1 MAAPENTRILLIE
14 DNPGDAWLIK
24 EMLRKV
30 PELSVV
36 AAETLSEGIECCQQY
51 DCQLALLDLSLPD
64 SSGVDTVL
72 SFRAL
77 LPQTPLVVFTGL
89 DSEQLGVEAVQ
100 AGAQDYLVKGETDSR
115 ALQRAVRYALERH
128 RIEEALRR
136 SEQEYRSLIDDVFNT
151 SAVGVLILD
160 RSLTVVWMNEA
171 TALYFGIARDEVI
184 GQNKRTLIDNKL
196 KCLFADPD
204 DYATRLFAA
213 YDTDTFTDRFECHVT
228 PGQGR
233 QDRWLEHW
241 SQPIRQG
248 MYAGGRIEQYTDITD
263 RKHAEFAEQEQR
275 RFAEALRETAETL
288 SSSLEFDDVMDL
300 IIENVGRVVP
310 NDGVSI
316 VVYEDTGKQIVRSQ
330 GGNIL
335 ESHEMMRLSS
345 PIILQEKEIGVIKV
359 FSKDLEDN
367 SNDMLARLRA
377 FAAQA
382 AVAIQNARVYHQS
395 QDLAI
400 AQERRRLA
408 RELHDSVSQTLFS
421 SQSMTEAALRQW
433 QTQPERAHEL
443 IEEVY
448 RMLASALAEMRILL
462 LELRPTA
469 LTQIGLKQLFEQYL
483 QTTLSKQN
491 IMMQLEMEDVPP
503 LPPDVQIALYRI
515 IQEAANNVIKHA
527 QARHIRLT
535 ALQENHLLELSLV
548 DDGRGFS
555 ADEQKATS
563 MGLNIMR
570 ERARTIG
577 ADLTIKSQ
585 RGKGTQVTV
594 SWKISQAEGSHD
606 G

>member
-1 MAAPENTRILLIE
+1 MPAPENTRILLIE

-30 PELSVV
+30 PELSIV
-36 AAETLSEGIECCQQY
+36 AAESLSEGIDICQDQGC
-51 DCQLALLDLSLPD
+51 DLTLLDLSLPD
-64 SSGVDTVL
+64 SSGVETVL
-72 SFRAL
+72 SFKEK
-77 LPQTPLVVFTGL
+77 LPEMPMVVFTGL

-100 AGAQDYLVKGETDSR
+100 AGAQDYLIKGETDSR
-115 ALQRAVRYALERH
+115 ALQRAIRYALERH
-128 RIEEALRR
+128 RGEEALRR

-171 TALYFGIARDEVI
+171 TAVYFGIPREEVI
-184 GQNKRTLIDNKL
+184 GQNKRLLVDNKL

-204 DYATRLFAA
+204 DYSTRLFAA
-213 YDTDTFTDRFECHVT
+213 YDEGTYTDRFECHVT
-228 PGQGR
+228 AGTTR
-233 QDRWLEHW
+233 EERWLEHW
-241 SQPIRQG
+241 SQPITQG
-248 MYAGGRIEQYTDITD
+248 MYAGGRIEQYTDITV

-288 SSSLEFDDVMDL
+288 SSTLEFDDVLDL

-316 VVYEDTGKQIVRSQ
+316 VVYEETGKQIVRSR
-330 GGNIL
+330 GGTIL
-335 ESHEMMRLSS
+335 ESHEMMRMHA
-345 PIILQEKEIGVIKV
+345 PIVLQAQEIGVIKV
-359 FSKDLEDN
+359 YSHDLNGSHED
-367 SNDMLARLRA
+367 LVARLRA

-382 AVAIQNARVYHQS
+382 AVAIQNARVYQQS
-395 QDLAI
+395 QELAI

-433 QTQPERAHEL
+433 ATQPERAHGL

-448 RMLASALAEMRILL
+448 RMLVSALAEMRILL
-462 LELRPTA
+462 LELRPST

-483 QTTLSKQN
+483 QSTLSKQN
-491 IMMQLEMEDVPP
+491 ITLHLEMEEVPP

-527 QARHIRLT
+527 QAQHIRLT
-535 ALQENHLLELSLV
+535 ASQQNHHLALSLV

-555 ADEQKATS
+555 TDEQKATS

-585 RGKGTQVTV
+585 KGRGTQVTV
-594 SWKISQAEGSHD
+594 SWAMLQAEGKLND
-606 G
+606 

>member
-1 MAAPENTRILLIE
+1 MAALENTRILLIE

-30 PELSVV
+30 PEFSVV
-36 AAETLSEGIECCQQY
+36 AAETLSEGIECCERH
-51 DCQLALLDLSLPD
+51 DCELALLDLSLPD

-72 SFRAL
+72 SFRAM

-100 AGAQDYLVKGETDSR
+100 AGAQDYLIKGETDSR

-128 RIEEALRR
+128 CSEEALRR

-160 RSLTVVWMNEA
+160 RNLTVVWMNDA
-171 TALYFGIARDEVI
+171 TAMYFGIARDEVI
-184 GQNKRTLIDNKL
+184 GENKRTLVDNKL

-204 DYATRLFAA
+204 DYVTRLFAA
-213 YDTDTFTDRFECHVT
+213 YDQNTYTDRFECHVT

-233 QDRWLEHW
+233 EERWLEHW
-241 SQPIRQG
+241 SQPITQG

-263 RKHAEFAEQEQR
+263 RKYADFAEQEQR
-275 RFAEALRETAETL
+275 RFAEALRETAEIL

-316 VVYEDTGKQIVRSQ
+316 VVYEETGKQIVRSK

-335 ESHEMMRLSS
+335 ESHEMMRLHS

-359 FSKDLEDN
+359 YSKDLED
-367 SNDMLARLRA
+367 SGNDMLARLRA

-395 QDLAI
+395 QELAI

-491 IMMQLEMEDVPP
+491 IMMHLEMEDVPP

-535 ALQENHLLELSLV
+535 AMHQDHQLELSLV

-555 ADEQKATS
+555 AEEQKATS

-594 SWKISQAEGSHD
+594 SWKMLQAEGSHD
-606 G
+606 D